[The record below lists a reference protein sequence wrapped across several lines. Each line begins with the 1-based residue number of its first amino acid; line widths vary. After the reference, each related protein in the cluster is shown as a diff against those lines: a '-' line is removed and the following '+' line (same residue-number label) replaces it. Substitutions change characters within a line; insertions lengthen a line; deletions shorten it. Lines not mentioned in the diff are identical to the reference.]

1 VTLRSLGR
9 MNGRSAALK
18 SRQAP
23 SNLSCKS
30 CGHVFVGF
38 LQQMAENNAKQMAQ
52 YDPKKSK
59 HLGTVGCPH
68 CGKTQISLP
77 TPA

>member
-1 VTLRSLGR
+1 
-9 MNGRSAALK
+9 
-18 SRQAP
+18 
-23 SNLSCKS
+23 
-30 CGHVFVGF
+30 
-38 LQQMAENNAKQMAQ
+38 MAENNAKQMAQ